1 MTELFLSRIRLRRDA
16 PAHALARLLVPDDAA
31 ARTAASHHLVW
42 SLFADA
48 PDRKR
53 DFLWRE
59 EKPGQFMALSSRPPD
74 DPHGLFAVEY
84 QSFAPLLEPGD
95 HLGFSLRANPVISR
109 QTDHG
114 KRGQRHDVVMDAL
127 QQAKGAD
134 RATERPGVIASAGSD
149 WLHRQ
154 GKTHGF
160 TPRGVIGVD
169 GYETVRIAREKSSA
183 GKKPGPIRFGR
194 LDLTGVLRVDDPPL
208 FLAALAAGF
217 GKSRAFGC
225 GLMLIRRA
233 PPP

>member
-1 MTELFLSRIRLRRDA
+1 MFLSRIRLRRDA
-16 PAHALARLLVPDDAA
+16 PAHALARLLVPQDSA

-74 DPHGLFAVEY
+74 DPHGLFAVDY
-84 QSFAPLLEPGD
+84 KSFAPLLEPGD
-95 HLGFSLRANPVISR
+95 YLGFSLRANPVISR
-109 QTDHG
+109 QTEHG

-127 QQAKGAD
+127 HQSASAD
-134 RATERPGVIASAGSD
+134 RAGARPGAIASAGSE
-149 WLHRQ
+149 WLRRQ
-154 GKTHGF
+154 GETHGF
-160 TPRGVIGVD
+160 ALTGEVGVD
-169 GYETVRIAREKSSA
+169 GYETVRLAREPSSA
-183 GKKPGPIRFGR
+183 GKKPAPIRFGR
-194 LDLTGVLRVDDPPL
+194 LDVTGVLRVDDPSL
-208 FLAALAAGF
+208 FLKALAAGF